1 MKLGLVVDVKCKDIK
16 KKGNEGETETG
27 PPRGGGWGKEED
39 EGEEGG
45 RSTRAKLEGKEERRR
60 GR

>member
-1 MKLGLVVDVKCKDIK
+1 MKCKDIK